1 MFYNK
6 KFRLMGIAATLE
18 LDVGHGVKPWALIV
32 AALPAGL
39 ACLNCGLVEGTRIG
53 HPHSVL
59 CTTRLAIMLLN

>member
-39 ACLNCGLVEGTRIG
+39 ACLNCGLVEGTRCSN
-53 HPHSVL
+53 H
-59 CTTRLAIMLLN
+59 RQ